1 MSINVTYSEAVA
13 TITIARPE
21 KLNALTLQ
29 MYQDLGNAFA
39 EINEDDAIRAV
50 VLTGSGERAF
60 CVGADLEESIPALA
74 RNQIDISAWN
84 GAHLKGVDF
93 YKPIVAAIDGM
104 CIGGGFELIL
114 GTDIRIATPNAVF
127 QFPEVKHGFVPA
139 GGTLVRLVR
148 QIGYAHAMEMLL
160 TARRFNA
167 NEMLVRGVINEIVD
181 ADQLLM
187 RAQAVAANIASF
199 SPNAVQTIKEAVL
212 TLQDLPF
219 DEAHE
224 RESVMGQRTFTS
236 EEAKQGLLRFAE
248 RNLNK
253 KKE

>member
-1 MSINVTYSEAVA
+1 MSIIVTYSEAVA

-29 MYQDLGNAFA
+29 MYQDLGSAFV
-39 EINEDDAIRAV
+39 EINENDAIRAV

-74 RNQIDISAWN
+74 SNQIDISAWN

-93 YKPIVAAIDGM
+93 YKPIVSAIHGM

-160 TARRFNA
+160 TARHFNA
-167 NEMLVRGVINEIVD
+167 NEMLSRGVINEIVE
-181 ADQLLM
+181 ADQLLI

-199 SPNAVQTIKEAVL
+199 SPNAVQTIKQAVL

-219 DEAHE
+219 EEAYD
-224 RESVMGQRTFTS
+224 REAVMGQRTFTS
-236 EEAKQGLLRFAE
+236 EEAKQGLLRFAK